1 MQLRIGIIGGTGL
14 GEALVDAMEPVGIQ
28 SIAPETP
35 FGPPSAPL
43 VLGRVDGVEVAL
55 LKRHGHGHRFNPSH
69 VPYAANVWALKAVG
83 CTHVVA
89 SGACGSLR
97 ESIHPGDLL
106 LVDQML
112 DRTVGRSRSLF
123 GQAAVHVEFADPC
136 CPVMREWLLL
146 AAEVQPTPTL
156 HPRGGYV
163 CIEGPGFSTR
173 LEAAMHRALGCDVVG
188 MTGLPEARLV
198 REAEM
203 GYALIALPTDYD
215 CWRARDSSTSTT
227 LLEEI
232 RANLRRAVDGCV
244 HLVRAALRD
253 VSVLRE
259 RPSPAHRALELAV
272 WSAQDAITPED
283 QATLE
288 WLAARRVGVR

>member
-14 GEALVDAMEPVGIQ
+14 GEALVDAMEPVGVR
-28 SIAPETP
+28 SAEPETP
-35 FGPPSAPL
+35 FGPPSSPL

-55 LKRHGHGHRFNPSH
+55 LKRHGHGHRFSPSS
-69 VPYAANVWALKAVG
+69 VPYQANICALRAVG
-83 CTHVVA
+83 CTHVIA

-97 ESIHPGDLL
+97 ETIHPGDLL

-112 DRTVGRSRSLF
+112 DRTVARPRSLF
-123 GQAAVHVEFADPC
+123 SHAAVHVEFADPC
-136 CPVMREWLLL
+136 CPTMREWLLL
-146 AAEVQPTPTL
+146 AAESLTSPTL

-163 CIEGPGFSTR
+163 CIEGPAFSTR

-188 MTGLPEARLV
+188 MTALPEARLA

-203 GYALIALPTDYD
+203 AYALIALPTDYD
-215 CWRARDSSTSTT
+215 CWRPRETAAPTT

-232 RANLRRAVDGCV
+232 RGNLSRAVDGCV

-259 RPSPAHRALELAV
+259 RSSPAHRALEHAV
-272 WSAQDAITPED
+272 WSADDATSTED
-283 QATLE
+283 QAILG
-288 WLAARRVGVR
+288 WLKARRVGAG